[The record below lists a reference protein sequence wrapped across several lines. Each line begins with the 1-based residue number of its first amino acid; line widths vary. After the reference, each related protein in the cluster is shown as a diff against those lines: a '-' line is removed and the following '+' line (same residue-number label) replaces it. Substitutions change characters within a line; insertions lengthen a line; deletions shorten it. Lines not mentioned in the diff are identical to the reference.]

1 MEKENF
7 TYQIISSKTPE
18 SIFELLLNVDQWWSG
33 LYEETIKGKSHHLND
48 EFTFEAG
55 QGMHYSKQ
63 KLVEL
68 VPNKKIAWLVTES
81 KLTFLS
87 DAGEWTNSKLLFDIS
102 KENNKTIV
110 TFTHDGLTP
119 QIECYDQ
126 CSSGWTGYLNNLKKK
141 LK

>member
-1 MEKENF
+1 MN
-7 TYQIISSKTPE
+7 
-18 SIFELLLNVDQWWSG
+18 LLNVDQWWSG
-33 LYEETIKGKSHHLND
+33 PYEETIKGKSHHLND

-68 VPNKKIAWLVTES
+68 VPNKKIAWMVTDS
-81 KLTFLS
+81 KLTFLNKV
-87 DAGEWTNSKLLFDIS
+87 DEWTNSKLLFDIS
-102 KENNKTIV
+102 KEGDKTLV

-119 QIECYDQ
+119 QIECFNQ